1 MPRIDVLLR
10 ELFRFP
16 SLIYAHMTLLNS
28 ISKKQAN
35 KHEQNQIPTKRTNIT
50 YITQNKALFSLK
62 TAA

>member
-16 SLIYAHMTLLNS
+16 TLIYAHMTLLNS
-28 ISKKQAN
+28 ISKQTKN

-50 YITQNKALFSLK
+50 NITQNKALFSLK